1 MHRTID
7 VIVHAD
13 GTIEPLEP
21 VAVNGS
27 RRALLTILEEAS
39 TEPVS
44 PPLGTPSTAA
54 FFAQLQAEGLIE
66 IPEDIPA
73 DLKPLSRQEREALA
87 QRIPPGTPLSEI
99 IIEEREE
106 RF

>member
-13 GTIEPLEP
+13 GTIEPLEA
-21 VAVNGS
+21 VAISGS
-27 RRALLTILEEAS
+27 RRALLTILD
-39 TEPVS
+39 EPS
-44 PPLGTPSTAA
+44 AQPAALPQGSPSTAEL
-54 FFAQLQAEGLIE
+54 FAQLRAEGLIE
-66 IPEDIPA
+66 IPLDIPA
-73 DLKPLSRQEREALA
+73 DLMPLSEQEREALA
-87 QRIPPGTPLSEI
+87 RRIPAGTPLSEI

>member
-21 VAVNGS
+21 VAVTGS
-27 RRALLTILEEAS
+27 RRALFTILEESSALS
-39 TEPVS
+39 AARPQS
-44 PPLGTPSTAA
+44 GPSLAE
-54 FFAQLQAEGLIE
+54 FFAQLQAEGLVE
-66 IPEDIPA
+66 VPDDIPA
-73 DLKPLSRQEREALA
+73 ELTPLPRHEREALA
-87 QRIPPGTPLSEI
+87 RRIPAGTPLSQI

-106 RF
+106 NF

>member
-21 VAVNGS
+21 VAVSGS
-27 RRALLTILEEAS
+27 RRALLTILEEGPANVS
-39 TEPVS
+39 APVDDDAT
-44 PPLGTPSTAA
+44 LDALLLAA
-54 FFAQLQAEGLIE
+54 GLQELPAEL
-66 IPEDIPA
+66 PD
-73 DLKPLSRQEREALA
+73 DLEPLSEEALDA
-87 QRIPPGTPLSEI
+87 LWARIPVGTPLSQI
-99 IIEEREE
+99 VIEDREE

>member
-21 VAVNGS
+21 LAVDGS
-27 RRALLTILEEAS
+27 RRALLTILDEPSAEVAS
-39 TEPVS
+39 RPKAG
-44 PPLGTPSTAA
+44 LSTAEL
-54 FFAQLQAEGLIE
+54 FAQLRAEGLIE
-66 IPEDIPA
+66 VPEDIPA
-73 DLKPLSRQEREALA
+73 DLMPLSEEEREALA
-87 QRIPPGTPLSEI
+87 QRIPAGTPLSQI

>member
-21 VAVNGS
+21 VTVSGS
-27 RRALLTILEEAS
+27 RRALLTILEEAPARRS
-39 TEPVS
+39 APVNDDVT
-44 PPLGTPSTAA
+44 LDALLLAA
-54 FFAQLQAEGLIE
+54 GLQEL
-66 IPEDIPA
+66 PEEVPA
-73 DLKPLSRQEREALA
+73 DLEPLSEEALDA
-87 QRIPPGTPLSEI
+87 LWARIPAGTPLSQI
-99 IIEEREE
+99 VIEDREE